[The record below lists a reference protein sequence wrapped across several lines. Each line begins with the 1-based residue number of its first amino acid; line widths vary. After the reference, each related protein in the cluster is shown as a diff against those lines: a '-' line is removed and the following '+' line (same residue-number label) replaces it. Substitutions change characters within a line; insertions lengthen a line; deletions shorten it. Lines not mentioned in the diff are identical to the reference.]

1 MSESELPTIAETPP
15 PEPRPAQRVRDSLTV
30 SMKDSV
36 ASSVMTGTV
45 DQFLNAFAIFLRA
58 SSVQIGWLTGIPQL
72 LGGLFQILSVW
83 LGGYWPRRSLIVL
96 GAAVQTLS
104 LVGLC
109 ALALPFPWPEGAR
122 VPLLIGCA
130 IVYHGASNL
139 AQPQWKALMG
149 NLVPP
154 RLRGRYFGVRSRLA
168 MATSFFAFLSGGL
181 LLNGSAS
188 LSVESLGF
196 AALFLIAVFGRGMST
211 RYLHRMYDPY
221 RPDHSRGR
229 GLMHTLRSMKRAF
242 ADQRFRRF
250 TLFLAGMQCMVALS
264 APFFAVYMLRDLQFT
279 YLQFTLNTAASIL
292 VQFVLLRYW
301 GRIADRKGN
310 RYVMALGAT
319 VIPVLPVLWLFSDN
333 LVYLMG
339 VQMLGGAAWAG
350 FTLATSN
357 FLYDLK
363 PDDSEFAGYA
373 AMQSTIGAAAVFVGA
388 ISGGYL
394 ISWVPNALVIGNWSW
409 PIARPIWVIFVI
421 SAVLRAVVALWYLPR
436 APELRVKQRGRV
448 RDLVFRV
455 SRFTPIS
462 GVVFDV
468 VSGRRKKPR
477 PPQ

>member
-1 MSESELPTIAETPP
+1 MSETVLPEQDTASAPETGH
-15 PEPRPAQRVRDSLTV
+15 PRRVRDSLTV

-83 LGGYWPRRSLIVL
+83 LGGYWPRRSLIVA
-96 GAAVQTLS
+96 GAGVQTLA
-104 LVGLC
+104 LIGLC
-109 ALALPFPWPEGAR
+109 LLALPFPWPEGSR

-130 IVYHGASNL
+130 IVYHAASNL
-139 AQPQWKALMG
+139 TQPQWKALMG
-149 NLVPP
+149 SLVPS

-168 MATSFFAFLSGGL
+168 MATSFFAFLAGGL
-181 LLNGSAS
+181 LLNGSAA
-188 LSVESLGF
+188 LGIETLGF
-196 AALFLIAVFGRGMST
+196 AALFLIAVFGRSMST
-211 RYLHRMYDPY
+211 RYLHQMYDPY

-229 GLMHTLRSMKRAF
+229 GLVHTLSSMKRAF
-242 ADQRFRRF
+242 ANQRFRRF

-279 YLQFTLNTAASIL
+279 YLEFTLNTAASIL

-333 LVYLMG
+333 LLYLMG

-357 FLYDLK
+357 YLYDLK
-363 PDDSEFAGYA
+363 PNDSEFAGYA

-394 ISWVPNALVIGNWSW
+394 ISWVPDALVIGPWQW
-409 PIARPIWVIFVI
+409 PIERPIWVIFII
-421 SAVLRAVVALWYLPR
+421 SALLRAVVALWYLPK

-468 VSGRRKKPR
+468 IGGKRK
-477 PPQ
+477 PPPPP

>member
-1 MSESELPTIAETPP
+1 MSETALSEQDTTSAPETGH
-15 PEPRPAQRVRDSLTV
+15 PRRVRDSLAV

-83 LGGYWPRRSLIVL
+83 LGGYWPRRSLIVV
-96 GAAVQTLS
+96 GAGVQTLS
-104 LVGLC
+104 LIGLC
-109 ALALPFPWPEGAR
+109 LLALPFPWPEGSR

-130 IVYHGASNL
+130 IVYHAASNL
-139 AQPQWKALMG
+139 TQPQWKALMG
-149 NLVPP
+149 SLVPS

-168 MATSFFAFLSGGL
+168 MATSFFAFLAGGL
-181 LLNGSAS
+181 LLNGSAA
-188 LSVESLGF
+188 LGVETLGF

-211 RYLHRMYDPY
+211 RYLHQMYDPY

-229 GLMHTLRSMKRAF
+229 GLVHTLRSMKRAF
-242 ADQRFRRF
+242 ADLRFRRF

-279 YLQFTLNTAASIL
+279 YLEFTLNTAASIL

-319 VIPVLPVLWLFSDN
+319 VIPLLPVLWLFSDN
-333 LVYLMG
+333 LLYLMG

-357 FLYDLK
+357 YLYDLK
-363 PDDSEFAGYA
+363 PNDSEFAGYA
-373 AMQSTIGAAAVFVGA
+373 AMQSTIGAAAVFIGA

-394 ISWVPNALVIGNWSW
+394 ISWVPDALVIGSWQW
-409 PIARPIWVIFVI
+409 PIERPIWSIFVI
-421 SAVLRAVVALWYLPR
+421 SALLRAVVALWYLPK

-468 VSGRRKKPR
+468 IGGRRK
-477 PPQ
+477 PPPPP